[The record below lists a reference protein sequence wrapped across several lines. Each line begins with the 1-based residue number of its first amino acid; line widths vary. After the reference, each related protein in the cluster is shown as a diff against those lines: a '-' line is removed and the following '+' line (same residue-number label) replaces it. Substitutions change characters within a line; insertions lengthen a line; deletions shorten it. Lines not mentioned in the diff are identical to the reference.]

1 MKSMNR
7 LFIKD
12 VLLNDKRTNIRIEGN
27 RFSEISQEITPQP
40 GEKVIDASHFVIV
53 PPFYNGHT
61 HAAMTLLRGYAD
73 DMALFPWLNDYI
85 WPFEAKLTPEDIY
98 IGSKLAIL
106 EMIKSGTVFYNDMY
120 WESEQT
126 FRATEE
132 MGIRAA
138 IGMST
143 MDSQSEKN
151 KEKIWHNLEAFQN
164 KGERTFMTV
173 APHAPYTVSEPLW
186 IQCAEMAKKYGTFMH
201 FHLSETEKEVK
212 DCIAAHGTTP
222 VRWLDQMGVLGP
234 NCIAAHVVY
243 VDQEE
248 IEILKERGVAIV
260 HNPVS
265 NMKLASGYFKSAA
278 MSDPDLKVL
287 VGTDGCSSN
296 NNLDMREEAKFAA
309 MMAKC
314 NYGPEVLPVE
324 TLVRWCTTNGAKTFG
339 IDAGEIA
346 VGKLADALLINL
358 NNERFVPNFNLAS
371 NWIYA
376 SSNEAFD
383 TLICHGKIVME
394 NRHVEGEEEIIA
406 HAQECCKKWMK

>member
-1 MKSMNR
+1 MSK
-7 LFIKD
+7 LFIKN
-12 VLLNDKRTNIRIEGN
+12 VLLNGEQTNIRISGT
-27 RFSEISQEITPQP
+27 RFSEISPSIVPQP
-40 GEKVIDASHFVIV
+40 GEEVIDGTHYAIV

-85 WPFEAKLTPEDIY
+85 WPFEAKLTANDIY
-98 IGSKLAIL
+98 IGSRLAIL
-106 EMIKSGTVFYNDMY
+106 EMIKSGTIFFNDMY

-143 MDSQSEKN
+143 MDSQSTEA
-151 KEKIWHNLEAFQN
+151 KEKIWQNLESFKG

-186 IQCAEMAKKYGTFMH
+186 IQCAEMAKKYSTLLH

-212 DCIAAHGTTP
+212 DCIEAHGTTP
-222 VRWLDQMGVLGP
+222 VRWLDKMGVLGP

-243 VDQEE
+243 VDEEE
-248 IEILKERGVAIV
+248 IEILKERGVTIV

-265 NMKLASGYFKSAA
+265 NMKLASGYFKSQQ
-278 MSDPDLKVL
+278 MQDPKLKVL
-287 VGTDGCSSN
+287 IGTDGCSSN

-309 MMAKC
+309 MIAKC
-314 NYGPEVLPVE
+314 NYGPDVLPVE
-324 TLVRWCTTNGAKTFG
+324 TVVKWCTSNGAQAFG

-346 VGKLADALLINL
+346 TGKLADALLIDL
-358 NNERFVPNFNLAS
+358 NNERFIPNFNLSS

-383 TLICHGKIVME
+383 TLICNGKVVMR

-406 HAQECCKKWMK
+406 EAQQCCRKWMKG